1 MTARSSAIAGAVG
14 VVALVILISTG
25 AAAPRGAEGQA
36 AKGALVPS
44 SVEGCPTKP
53 TPRVARDMPA
63 DVCIPDGFPGIALD
77 YFDDYSWRAFLALVW
92 PAAPGQRGVA
102 ASSKGIATPGP
113 RVFETYKPLW
123 EIFHA
128 DGSAPARA
136 FNSYDVA
143 AANPCRV
150 AARFGDVTIGSAS
163 GIDDIGQ
170 AGIGV
175 LDPPIV
181 AQNGRY
187 VRTLTLFNKIAF
199 DHIVQNRF
207 YLRDALPEVPSPRP
221 DRPVMDFPDGSIAIK
236 SAWID
241 VTDLPPA
248 LVKRLY
254 TRTALVRRAAG
265 SGCARVTVGL
275 IGFHIAQK
283 TPSRPQWIWSS
294 FEQADVVPPKWAD
307 WPGAFTLN
315 DNTGAPMPEQNPL
328 SLVPLAPEP
337 VRPYNVV
344 RAAEAPILTATELTS
359 YAYRNRL
366 AGTPWQYYKLIVT
379 QWPRL
384 EGNLGRSHPRE
395 RGRQHRE
402 HVSRDGR
409 VLGVRECDD
418 GDVQSERG
426 AAGVHELP
434 QSRAHERG
442 LHVDRAGSCLS
453 QTTGARCIITA
464 LTKMESRSESRKS
477 HRSRTR
483 CA

>member
-1 MTARSSAIAGAVG
+1 MPATRPSAIAAAVG
-14 VVALVILISTG
+14 VVALVALIGTG
-25 AAAPRGAEGQA
+25 AAAPPGAEAHLPTVAQSVKGGSAKA
-36 AKGALVPS
+36 A
-44 SVEGCPTKP
+44 CPTKP
-53 TPRVARDMPA
+53 TPRIAPDMPA

-102 ASSKGIATPGP
+102 ASTKAITTPGP

-143 AANPCRV
+143 AANPCR
-150 AARFGDVTIGSAS
+150 ATARFGDVTIGSAS

-221 DRPVMDFPDGSIAIK
+221 DRPVMDFPLGSIAIK

-241 VTDLPPA
+241 VTDLAPA

-254 TRTALVRRAAG
+254 TRTALVKRAAG

-307 WPGAFTLN
+307 WPGAFALN
-315 DNTGAPMPEQNPL
+315 DNSGAPMPEQNPL

-344 RAAEAPILTATELTS
+344 RVADAPILTATELTS
-359 YAYRNRL
+359 YAYRNL
-366 AGTPWQYYKLIVT
+366 LTGTPWQYYKLIVT

-384 EGNLGRSHPRE
+384 EGNQADPIPAR
-395 RGRQHRE
+395 
-402 HVSRDGR
+402 VDGSIENTFP
-409 VLGVRECDD
+409 G
-418 GDVQSERG
+418 
-426 AAGVHELP
+426 
-434 QSRAHERG
+434 
-442 LHVDRAGSCLS
+442 
-453 QTTGARCIITA
+453 TGAFSAFANVTMETFDQKGVQLGCMSCHNRARMTA
-464 LTKMESRSESRKS
+464 DFMWSVLDHAYPPRLVPAPRQ
-477 HRSRTR
+477 
-483 CA
+483 